1 MADFKIGAMVESFR
15 LDTFEAIRHAAALGV
30 PLPKALKD
38 VMERLDEK

>member
-1 MADFKIGAMVESFR
+1 MKRREFLKM
-15 LDTFEAIRHAAALGV
+15 AALGV